1 MGGGSDT
8 TNVTNTGL
16 GDEQYSGIMDS
27 LGEGG
32 VKADA
37 IAKALSAQGVNV
49 NKLISD
55 VSTAQGG
62 VDAIQ
67 TSVGQGGDD
76 PTGLY
81 GEMAMNRGLL
91 NSQATQLGNLS
102 SDLNSVGQ
110 NVTGIQGSVDTGF
123 SDVGQRFDTVDTN
136 IGSVQSGM
144 DAGFADAGQRFDT
157 IDTNAAA
164 NAAAAQASM
173 NTGFSDAASQL
184 NQSTS
189 DTSANINDAS
199 ENLQANVLAGQG
211 GLATSLGDLTGNV
224 DTYNAALL
232 DGQANLQNTADG
244 FQTSF
249 DTYVDR
255 YGEDTELANQ
265 SRADLQTGMV
275 NSAQRVREDLARIG
289 AQTQQ
294 EVAQA
299 AQGTNAAVEQGFVDQ
314 QAMMQNQAS
323 QFAND
328 IVDLQSNLGDVV
340 SRVDDTSA
348 RQYQRLAQS
357 FNAQGQLLK
366 NQILADGSVVNRS
379 MDNSGIMTENHF
391 NQQGQPLGTQTYDV
405 LKMMSGL
412 NEFKTQYTRS
422 KPAPVYDTSYDGFTG
437 LGNDGYGS
445 ISQGPMDNILSD
457 GFFVNDPRRPTGNY
471 PIIEPG
477 VGGIIE
483 GQPLDDVPRLYL
495 NR

>member
-8 TNVTNTGL
+8 TNITNTGL
-16 GDEQYSGIMDS
+16 GDDQYAGIMDS
-27 LGEGG
+27 LGQGG

-37 IAKALSAQGVNV
+37 ITQALSAQGVNV
-49 NKLISD
+49 DKLISD

-67 TSVGQGGDD
+67 TSVGQGGED

-110 NVTGIQGSVDTGF
+110 NVTGLQGSVDTGF

-136 IGSVQSGM
+136 IGAVQTGM

-173 NTGFSDAASQL
+173 NTGFADAASQL
-184 NQSTS
+184 NQATA

-199 ENLQANVLAGQG
+199 ENLQSNVLAGQG
-211 GLATSLGDLTGNV
+211 DLATSLGDLTGNV

-294 EVAQA
+294 DVAQA
-299 AQGTNAAVEQGFVDQ
+299 ALGSNAAVEQGFVDQ
-314 QAMMQNQAS
+314 QTKLLNQS
-323 QFAND
+323 NQLAND
-328 IVDLQSNLGDVV
+328 MVSLQSNIGDIIP
-340 SRVDDTSA
+340 RVDDASA
-348 RQYQRLAQS
+348 RQYQKLAQS

-379 MDNSGIMTENHF
+379 MDNSGLMTENYF
-391 NQQGQPLGTQTYDV
+391 SQQGQPIGTQTYDV
-405 LKMMSGL
+405 LKMMTDANSMLGEQQQGL
-412 NEFKTQYTRS
+412 M
-422 KPAPVYDTSYDGFTG
+422 A
-437 LGNDGYGS
+437 
-445 ISQGPMDNILSD
+445 
-457 GFFVNDPRRPTGNY
+457 
-471 PIIEPG
+471 
-477 VGGIIE
+477 
-483 GQPLDDVPRLYL
+483 
-495 NR
+495 